1 MSAQKPVSHLT
12 SGRLLARNTI
22 WNLLGQLLPM
32 AVAVVTIPPL
42 VRGIGVTRFG
52 VLSLAWIVIGYFTLF
67 DLGIGRALTK
77 LVADKL
83 GANEEH
89 SIPPL
94 AWTSLL
100 LLFLLG
106 VLGGLVTFAVSP
118 WLVHRLL
125 KVPLELQAETL
136 YGFYLLALSIPILT
150 ATSGLRGILE
160 AQQRFRILNLI
171 RIPMSIFSFAGPL
184 LCLPFSR
191 SLVPVIGILVG
202 GRIIGLLAHVL
213 ACFHVV
219 PALGH
224 SLVLERSLI
233 APLLRL
239 GGWMTVSNL
248 VGPAILY
255 ADRFVIGAV
264 LSLSAVSY
272 YTVPFDMVS
281 RLILIPAAISGV
293 LFPAFALSAAQD
305 PDRTELL
312 LRRGVKYVFL
322 AIFPVVLV
330 IVTVAPEILRLWL
343 GAAFADNGSV
353 VLRWLAAGI
362 FVNCLAQMPLTL
374 IQGTGRPDI
383 TAKVFL
389 VELPLYLLGLGLLV
403 KAHGIGGAAIAMAG
417 RVTLEAGLLFY
428 YAHRLLLQRS
438 RFLPTLGATVAAGL
452 VILCL
457 GTVPESLAMKAG
469 FLLLCL
475 LTFALVTWFWVLA
488 PQERDY
494 MLGVQPTAAV
504 KTQSLTDVY

>member
-1 MSAQKPVSHLT
+1 MSVAQPVSHLT

-32 AVAVVTIPPL
+32 AVAVVTIPAL
-42 VRGIGVTRFG
+42 VRGIGVARFG
-52 VLSLAWIVIGYFTLF
+52 VLSIAWIVIGYFTLF

-100 LLFLLG
+100 MLFLLG
-106 VLGGLVTFAVSP
+106 VLGGLVTSAVSP

-150 ATSGLRGILE
+150 ATSGLRGVLE

-184 LCLPFSR
+184 LCLPFSH
-191 SLVPVIGILVG
+191 SLVPVIAILVA
-202 GRIIGLLAHVL
+202 GRIIGLAAHAL
-213 ACFHVV
+213 ACFHAM
-219 PALGH
+219 PALRH
-224 SLVLERSLI
+224 SFVLQRSLI

-255 ADRFVIGAV
+255 SDRFVIGAL

-305 PDRTELL
+305 RDRTELL

-322 AIFPVVLV
+322 AVFPMVLV
-330 IVTVAPEILRLWL
+330 IVTMAPEILRLWL
-343 GAAFADNGSV
+343 GAAFAENTVRCFAG
-353 VLRWLAAGI
+353 WLQEYLLTASRK
-362 FVNCLAQMPLTL
+362 CLLPCSRASDDLTL
-374 IQGTGRPDI
+374 QSRCFWSSYQFISW
-383 TAKVFL
+383 
-389 VELPLYLLGLGLLV
+389 
-403 KAHGIGGAAIAMAG
+403 
-417 RVTLEAGLLFY
+417 
-428 YAHRLLLQRS
+428 RL
-438 RFLPTLGATVAAGL
+438 A
-452 VILCL
+452 CL
-457 GTVPESLAMKAG
+457 
-469 FLLLCL
+469 
-475 LTFALVTWFWVLA
+475 
-488 PQERDY
+488 
-494 MLGVQPTAAV
+494 
-504 KTQSLTDVY
+504 